1 MIIKFNQSY
10 EEKLPNA
17 IICEQ
22 IQGVVSTIVYQEKI
36 FEATDAINEDIIFDL
51 SGRQYSLNK
60 IKNVKIIMKDTDGK
74 DKLFELEKN
83 DLNEKWEMNGTSYSS
98 LKELYNDLK
107 V

>member
-1 MIIKFNQSY
+1 MIIKFKQSY

-22 IQGVVSTIVYQEKI
+22 IQGVVSTIVFQEKI

-60 IKNVKIIMKDTDGK
+60 IKNMKIIMKDNDGK

-83 DLNEKWEMNGTSYSS
+83 DLNGKWEMNGTVYSS
-98 LKELYNDLK
+98 LKELYYDLNI
-107 V
+107 